1 MIKFLIE
8 HGASK
13 TMLSKKGK
21 NIFQLAKKHCEYEK
35 ILSILNKTQMIYF
48 HDKMNKVKVKDNGVQ
63 IKEKKSLI
71 I

>member
-1 MIKFLIE
+1 
-8 HGASK
+8 
-13 TMLSKKGK
+13 
-21 NIFQLAKKHCEYEK
+21 
-35 ILSILNKTQMIYF
+35 MIYF

>member
-8 HGASK
+8 HGSSK

-21 NIFQLAKKHCEYEK
+21 NIFELAKKHCEYEK

-48 HDKMNKVKVKDNGVQ
+48 HDKMNKVKDNGVQ